1 MAGRMRRWGWV
12 VAVVAAAAVAWGA
25 ALALSPSEDQLIE
38 PARVGAREHFTAAE
52 LERGREFRRGQV
64 ALGLGALAAEVALL
78 ALLAARPPARLRALR
93 RPLAGGAVA
102 GAALAVATAAVALP
116 FGAVARQRA
125 RDVGLSTQSWIGW
138 AGDRLLSVAIAACF
152 AAALAVVAL
161 ALMRRLPRTWWL
173 PGSGV
178 VVAAAAAIVFAGP
191 IVLDP
196 LFNRFEPLPRGALR
210 SDVLALAR
218 AADVRVGEVYVMD
231 ASRRTTGAN
240 AYVAGLGATK
250 RVVLYDNLVRRFPHA
265 EARVIVAHEL
275 GHQHFGDLRRGLLYV
290 AIVAPF
296 GLLAVAA
303 LTARLAPGRGGT
315 PAALPA
321 LALAFVLVSTG
332 ISWISNG
339 LARKVEARADAF
351 ALRATRDPAAAI
363 AVQRRLVVRNVG
375 DPDPPAPVTAV
386 LATHPPALER
396 IGMARAFGERAGQP
410 RVAATASRACTSC
423 GLFR

>member
-25 ALALSPSEDQLIE
+25 ALALAPADDQLIA
-38 PARVGAREHFTAAE
+38 PADVAAGDFFTTAE

-64 ALGLGALAAEVALL
+64 ALGLAALAAEVALL

-102 GAALAVATAAVALP
+102 GAALAVAVSLVTLP
-116 FGAVARQRA
+116 FDAIARQRA
-125 RDVGLSTQSWIGW
+125 RDVGLSTQGWMGW
-138 AGDRLLSVAIAACF
+138 AGDRLLSAAIAALF

-161 ALMRRLPRTWWL
+161 ALMRRLPRTWWM

-178 VVAAAAAIVFAGP
+178 VVAAAVAMVFAGP

-218 AADVRVGEVYVMD
+218 AADVRVGEVYVVD

-250 RVVLYDNLVRRFPHA
+250 RVVLYDNLVRRFPRA

-275 GHQHFGDLRRGLLYV
+275 GHQHYGDLHRGLLYV

-321 LALAFVLVSTG
+321 LALAFLLVSTG
-332 ISWISNG
+332 LTWISNG
-339 LARKVEARADAF
+339 LSRRVEARADAF
-351 ALRATRDPAAAI
+351 ALRATGDPGAAI
-363 AVQRRLVVRNVG
+363 AMQRRLVVRNVG
-375 DPDPPAPVTAV
+375 DPDPPALVTDV

-396 IGMARAFGERAGQP
+396 IGAARAFAGDQP
-410 RVAATASRACTSC
+410 RVAATARRASTSWGLSR
-423 GLFR
+423 